1 MSSQSQEMLDA
12 CTSGD
17 VVALQ
22 RQFEANNIP
31 ASNPVYGISASSLPP
46 VNSMLVAS
54 ITNGRVDA
62 ISLILRTYPGRKVQY
77 TSETIEALLC
87 HPNLEILQILYDYDP
102 SIVSFEWDS
111 HTATF
116 VTKACEQPPTKI
128 TPLLLWL
135 IEHDAD
141 LEAGYFLQTL
151 CNAISGGQTL
161 GVIKAMVDK
170 GARVSPLAM
179 RQAVVCE
186 RVDIINFL
194 VDRGMKVDTGNAAYI
209 RSDAKETGN
218 KDVIETV
225 EKWTSHKS
233 CVVS

>member
-1 MSSQSQEMLDA
+1 MLDA

-22 RQFEANNIP
+22 RQFEANNTH
-31 ASNPVYGISASSLPP
+31 ASDPVYRISASGLPS
-46 VNSMLVAS
+46 VNSMLVAG
-54 ITNGRVDA
+54 ITNGHVDV

-77 TSETIEALLC
+77 TGETIEALLH

-116 VTKACEQPPTKI
+116 ITKACEQPPAKI
-128 TPLLLWL
+128 TTLLLWL

-141 LEAGYFLQTL
+141 LEAGYFPQTL

-161 GVIKAMVDK
+161 GVIRTMVDK
-170 GARVSPLAM
+170 GARVSPLAI
-179 RQAVVCE
+179 RQAVVRE

-194 VDRGMKVDTGNAAYI
+194 VDKGMKVDTGNAAYI
-209 RSDAKETGN
+209 RSDAEGTRN

-225 EKWTSHKS
+225 EKWISHKS